1 MADQIEFRQTWVANY
16 LTGQIRNHHQY
27 KDADVIAFHILFIG
41 LTRHNT
47 GKVLI
52 EYGGLALQL
61 VAVFVYVMLKVG
73 DKKYVLSE
81 ERNKI
86 LTHSEAKTHNIGL
99 LSFFMIAVLA
109 AIIQIQF
116 QFPFPENYSTLA
128 KAIGIFG
135 MFFQVKGE
143 NGFKNDAPHIRKL
156 KITATLIKIMTL
168 SYELWAQISQGY
180 RQSVLTKPLYDMT
193 IAALIVNCVLF
204 AARYIGPKTI
214 KEYFF
219 PPSPPTE
226 TRKEYFTRTLALL
239 HKDDFPSAVQRPMR
253 NMI

>member
-1 MADQIEFRQTWVANY
+1 MQPIT
-16 LTGQIRNHHQY
+16 
-27 KDADVIAFHILFIG
+27 DVIALHILFVG
-41 LTRHNT
+41 LTHHNT

-61 VAVFVYVMLKVG
+61 VAVFVYVMLK
-73 DKKYVLSE
+73 
-81 ERNKI
+81 
-86 LTHSEAKTHNIGL
+86 NIGL

-116 QFPFPENYSTLA
+116 QFPFPENYSTIA

-180 RQSVLTKPLYDMT
+180 RQSVLTKPLCDMT

-239 HKDDFPSAVQRPMR
+239 HKDDFPSAVQRADEKHD
-253 NMI
+253 